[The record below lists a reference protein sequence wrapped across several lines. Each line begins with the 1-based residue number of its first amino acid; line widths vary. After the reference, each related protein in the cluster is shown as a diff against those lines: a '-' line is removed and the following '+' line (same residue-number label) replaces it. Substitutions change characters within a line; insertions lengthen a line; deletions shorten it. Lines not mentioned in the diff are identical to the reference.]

1 MSHVRVAVVG
11 AGPSGTYVAGELLSR
26 SPVPCT
32 VDVLDRD
39 LTPWGLV
46 RSGVAPDHP
55 KIKSVTRVFDRI
67 ADREG
72 FAFWGGV
79 NVGTD
84 VTHEELTQ
92 HFDVVVYA
100 TGAEVDRRLGIPGED
115 LPGVMGAGAF
125 VGWYNGRVAE
135 AGLQIGLGGDRAV
148 VVGNGNVAMDCARM
162 LLAPDELLAATDM
175 ADHAIAALSASSVNE
190 VILLGRRGPDQAACS
205 PQELKELCSLP
216 GVSVVVEGAELDG
229 ESEISAILRDA
240 VAREVD
246 PAATKRIVLRFNTSP
261 TEVLGQDVIT
271 GVRLSSQ
278 GRDDVVECALL
289 ITAIGFSTL
298 ALPGV
303 PFADDLGRLPHEDG
317 RIAPG
322 VYTAGWAK
330 RGPQGVIGENKR
342 CATATAVTIQADIE
356 SGAIAQGVVRPS
368 FATLVAERA
377 PHAVT
382 FADWRRIDQAEVA
395 AGQDQGRPR
404 VKLVSIQTLQ
414 AAAQAAEL
422 DDQSERE
429 AS

>member
-1 MSHVRVAVVG
+1 MTHVKVAVVG
-11 AGPSGTYVAGELLSR
+11 AGPSGVYVAGELLAR

-67 ADREG
+67 ADKDG

-79 NVGTD
+79 NLGAD
-84 VTHEELTQ
+84 VTHDELTQ

-100 TGAEVDRRLGIPGED
+100 TGAEVDRRLGVPGEE

-135 AGLQIGLGGDRAV
+135 AGLDIDLTGERAV
-148 VVGNGNVAMDCARM
+148 VVGNGNVSMDCARM
-162 LLAPDELLAATDM
+162 LLAPDELLGATDM
-175 ADHAIAALSASSVNE
+175 ADHAIEALAASRVSE
-190 VILLGRRGPDQAACS
+190 VIVLGRRGPDQAACS
-205 PQELKELCSLP
+205 PQELRELCSLP
-216 GVSVVVEGAELDG
+216 GLTVAVEGAELDG
-229 ESEISAILRDA
+229 DGEIVTILRDA
-240 VAREVD
+240 VARETD
-246 PAATKRIVLRFNTSP
+246 PSATQRIVFRFNTSP
-261 TEVLGQDVIT
+261 TEVLGHDGIT
-271 GVRLSSQ
+271 GVRLSTL
-278 GRDDVVECALL
+278 GRDDVVDCGLL

-303 PFADDLGRLPHEDG
+303 PFDDGLGRFPHEDG

-322 VYTAGWAK
+322 VYAAGWAK

-342 CATATAVTIQADIE
+342 CATATAATIGADIE
-356 SGAIAQGVVRPS
+356 SGAIVQGIDRPV
-368 FATLVAERA
+368 FADLMAERV
-377 PHAVT
+377 PTAVGV
-382 FADWRRIDQAEVA
+382 ADWRRIDAVEVA
-395 AGQDQGRPR
+395 SGQMQGRPR
-404 VKLVSIQTLQ
+404 VKLVSVDDLQ
-414 AAAQAAEL
+414 AAALPDLNA
-422 DDQSERE
+422 ERE